1 MCQEVTCPLPL
12 RNLYALASISMHSF
26 AHIMQDQLL
35 LMRIMITTIT
45 VTGHGIYITSTALE
59 QKVHYGNVHITRR

>member
-1 MCQEVTCPLPL
+1 
-12 RNLYALASISMHSF
+12 MHSF